1 MHFGEKVQSGNNRHV
16 QQEHE
21 GIEPV
26 PGAGDG
32 RLVVFV
38 RYIIFQHSDEFMAKS
53 RI

>member
-1 MHFGEKVQSGNNRHV
+1 MHVGEKVQSGNDHYV
-16 QQEHE
+16 QQEHK

-38 RYIIFQHSDEFMAKS
+38 RSMIFQHSQVFYHAK
-53 RI
+53 